1 MADLAAAPA
10 QQAPV
15 AAAATFGS
23 VLTGLRQR
31 YFGTPLNAAITL
43 VCLFAL
49 YKIVPPLLG
58 WTVID
63 AHWTSTAAECRA
75 DRSGA
80 CWAFIDEKFW
90 FAVFGLYPYE
100 LRWRPGAM
108 LSLFAVMV
116 GLSMFRRLWSVKLI
130 YAWLVASVV
139 MFVLMDGTFFG
150 LEIFGAHVPTR
161 LWGGLTVTVFIA
173 VFGLATGY
181 PVAILLAL
189 GRRSDMPVVKWFCV
203 GIIECVRGVPLVTII
218 FMAAIMLPL
227 FLPSGMTVDRLFRIQ
242 FAYTIFSAAY
252 LAEVVRGGLQGL
264 NRGQYEAAESLGLGY
279 GHKMRLVIL
288 PQALK
293 MTIPAQVNT
302 FIGLFKD
309 TTLVVIVGIFDFF
322 TTLRAALGDP
332 NWLGFPNE
340 AYVFAAFVYFILC
353 FGMSKYS
360 QRLERDLSPELRR

>member
-1 MADLAAAPA
+1 MGDAAIRAPA
-10 QQAPV
+10 AGPRSGFGALV
-15 AAAATFGS
+15 RAARKRF
-23 VLTGLRQR
+23 
-31 YFGTPLNAAITL
+31 FGTPLDVAITL
-43 VCLFAL
+43 ACLVAL
-49 YKIVPPLLG
+49 WFLVPPLVKWAL
-58 WTVID
+58 IE
-63 AHWTSTAAECRA
+63 AHWTATAAQCREA
-75 DRSGA
+75 RQGA
-80 CWAFIDEKFW
+80 CWAFVSEKFW

-100 LRWRPGAM
+100 LRWRPATM
-108 LSLFAVMV
+108 LSLFAAMV
-116 GLSMFRRLWSVKLI
+116 AVSLFRRFWSKALVW
-130 YAWLVASVV
+130 AWVGAAVV
-139 MFVLMDGTFFG
+139 MFVLMDGTVFG
-150 LEIFGAHVPTR
+150 LEVFGPQVPTR

-181 PVAILLAL
+181 PLAILLAL
-189 GRRSDMPVVKWFCV
+189 GRRSRLPIVKWFCIGV
-203 GIIECVRGVPLVTII
+203 IECVRGVPLVSII

-227 FLPSGMTVDRLFRIQ
+227 FLPSGMTIDRLFRIQ

-264 NRGQYEAAESLGLGY
+264 GRGQYEAAESLGLNY
-279 GHKMRLVIL
+279 GLKMRLIVL

-332 NWLGFPNE
+332 NWMGFPNE

-360 QRLERDLSPELRR
+360 QRLERVLSPETRR

>member
-1 MADLAAAPA
+1 MAELAAPMSAPR
-10 QQAPV
+10 
-15 AAAATFGS
+15 AASATWRSFANDMR
-23 VLTGLRQR
+23 LR

-49 YKIVPPLLG
+49 YKILPPILG
-58 WTVID
+58 WAVID
-63 AHWTSTAAECRA
+63 AHWTGTAAQCREA
-75 DRSGA
+75 RSGA

-100 LRWRPGAM
+100 LRWRPATM
-108 LSLFAVMV
+108 LSLFAAMV
-116 GLSMFRRLWSVKLI
+116 GLSLFRRLWSKNLV
-130 YAWLVASVV
+130 YAWLAAAGL
-139 MFVLMDGTFFG
+139 MFMLMDGTFFG
-150 LEIFGAHVPTR
+150 IEIFGTHVPTR

-181 PVAILLAL
+181 PLAILLAL
-189 GRRSDMPVVKWFCV
+189 GRRSHMPVVKWFCV
-203 GIIECVRGVPLVTII
+203 AIIECVRGVPLVTII

-227 FLPSGMTVDRLFRIQ
+227 FLPSGMTIDRLFRIQ

-264 NRGQYEAAESLGLGY
+264 GRGQYEAAESLGLNY
-279 GHKMRLVIL
+279 AQKMRLIVL

-332 NWLGFPNE
+332 NWMGFPNE
-340 AYVFAAFVYFILC
+340 AYVFAALTYFILC

-360 QRLERDLSPELRR
+360 QRLERDLSPETRR

>member
-1 MADLAAAPA
+1 MTDAALTAPA
-10 QQAPV
+10 ERPRITLAGFV
-15 AAAATFGS
+15 AR
-23 VLTGLRQR
+23 LRER
-31 YFGTPLNAAITL
+31 YFGTPLNAAITVLCL
-43 VCLFAL
+43 VAL
-49 YKIVPPLLG
+49 WFIVPPLAG
-58 WTVID
+58 WAIFD
-63 AHWTSTAAECRA
+63 AHWTATAAQCREA
-75 DRSGA
+75 RQGA
-80 CWAFIDEKFW
+80 CWAFVGEKFW

-100 LRWRPGAM
+100 LRWRPGLM
-108 LSLFAVMV
+108 LSLFAAMV
-116 GLSMFRRLWSVKLI
+116 ALSMFRRFWSTRLI
-130 YAWLVASVV
+130 WGWVAASAL
-139 MFVLMDGTFFG
+139 MFALMNGTVFG
-150 LEIFGAHVPTR
+150 FEVFGPHTPTR

-181 PVAILLAL
+181 PLAILLAL
-189 GRRSDMPVVKWFCV
+189 GRRSHMPVVKWFCV
-203 GIIECVRGVPLVTII
+203 AVIECVRGVPLVTII

-227 FLPSGMTVDRLFRIQ
+227 FLPSGMTIDRLFRIQ

-264 NRGQYEAAESLGLGY
+264 NRGQYEAAESLGLNY
-279 GHKMRLVIL
+279 AQKMRLVIL

-332 NWLGFPNE
+332 NWMGFPNE
-340 AYVFAAFVYFILC
+340 AYVFAAFVYFVLC

-360 QRLERDLSPELRR
+360 QRLERVLSPETRR

>member
-1 MADLAAAPA
+1 MTEAVLPAPA
-10 QQAPV
+10 ERPRVSFA
-15 AAAATFGS
+15 
-23 VLTGLRQR
+23 GLALRAR
-31 YFGTPLNAAITL
+31 ERFFGTPLNAAITV
-43 VCLFAL
+43 VCLAAL
-49 YKIVPPLLG
+49 YFIVPPLAG
-58 WTVID
+58 WALID
-63 AHWTSTAAECRA
+63 AHWTATAAQCREA
-75 DRSGA
+75 RAGA
-80 CWAFIDEKFW
+80 CWAFVGEKFW
-90 FAVFGLYPYE
+90 FAVFGLYPFE
-100 LRWRPGAM
+100 ERWRPGAM
-108 LSLFAVMV
+108 LSLFAIMV
-116 GLSMFRRLWSVKLI
+116 AISMFRRFWSKKLLW
-130 YAWLVASVV
+130 AWLVASVA
-139 MFVLMDGTFFG
+139 MFVLMNGTVFG
-150 LEIFGAHVPTR
+150 VEVFGEHVPTR

-181 PVAILLAL
+181 PLAILLAL

-203 GIIECVRGVPLVTII
+203 AVIECVRGVPLVTII

-227 FLPSGMTVDRLFRIQ
+227 FLPSGMTIDRLFRIQ

-264 NRGQYEAAESLGLGY
+264 GRGQYEAAESLGLNY
-279 GHKMRLVIL
+279 AQKMRLVIL

-332 NWLGFPNE
+332 NWMGFPNE
-340 AYVFAAFVYFILC
+340 AYVFAAFVYFVLC

-360 QRLERDLSPELRR
+360 QRLERVLSPETRR

>member
-1 MADLAAAPA
+1 MADAALTVDAPERPRLTLARLAARARER
-10 QQAPV
+10 
-15 AAAATFGS
+15 F
-23 VLTGLRQR
+23 
-31 YFGTPLNAAITL
+31 FGTKLDAAITL
-43 VCLFAL
+43 LCLVAL
-49 YKIVPPLLG
+49 YFAVPPLANWAFIEAN
-58 WTVID
+58 WT
-63 AHWTSTAAECRA
+63 ATAAQCREA
-75 DRSGA
+75 RQGA
-80 CWAFIDEKFW
+80 CWAFIGEKFW

-100 LRWRPGAM
+100 LRWRPATM
-108 LSLFAVMV
+108 LSLFAIMV
-116 GLSMFRRLWSVKLI
+116 GISLFRRFWSKTLVW
-130 YAWLVASVV
+130 AWVAASVV
-139 MFVLMDGTFFG
+139 MFVLMDGTLFG

-181 PVAILLAL
+181 PLAILLAL
-189 GRRSDMPVVKWFCV
+189 GRRSHMPVVKWFCV
-203 GIIECVRGVPLVTII
+203 ALIECVRGVPLVTII

-227 FLPSGMTVDRLFRIQ
+227 FLPAGMTIDRLFRIQ

-264 NRGQYEAAESLGLGY
+264 SRGQYEAAESLGLNY
-279 GHKMRLVIL
+279 AQKMRLVIL

-332 NWLGFPNE
+332 NWMGFPNE
-340 AYVFAAFVYFILC
+340 AYVFAAFVYFVLC

-360 QRLERDLSPELRR
+360 QRLERVLSPETRR

>member
-1 MADLAAAPA
+1 MPAGRARAEPEGARTQRAPSNERR
-10 QQAPV
+10 
-15 AAAATFGS
+15 TRF
-23 VLTGLRQR
+23 
-31 YFGTPLNAAITL
+31 FGTPLDAAITVACL
-43 VCLFAL
+43 VAL
-49 YKIVPPLLG
+49 WYVVPPLAG
-58 WTVID
+58 WALID
-63 AHWTSTAAECRA
+63 AHWTATAAQCREA
-75 DRSGA
+75 RAGA
-80 CWAFIDEKFW
+80 CWAFVGEKFW

-100 LRWRPGAM
+100 LRWRPATM
-108 LSLFAVMV
+108 LSLFAAMV
-116 GLSMFRRLWSVKLI
+116 AISMFRRFWSKALVW
-130 YAWLVASVV
+130 AWVVASGV
-139 MFVLMDGTFFG
+139 MFMLMDGTLFG
-150 LEIFGAHVPTR
+150 LEIFGPQVPTR

-181 PVAILLAL
+181 PLAILLAL
-189 GRRSDMPVVKWFCV
+189 GRRSRMPAVKWFCIAV
-203 GIIECVRGVPLVTII
+203 IECVRGVPLVSII

-227 FLPSGMTVDRLFRIQ
+227 FLPSGMTIDRLFRIQ

-264 NRGQYEAAESLGLGY
+264 ARGQYEAAESLGLNY
-279 GHKMRLVIL
+279 GQKMRLIVL

-332 NWLGFPNE
+332 NWMGFPNE
-340 AYVFAAFVYFILC
+340 AYVFAAFVYFVLC

-360 QRLERDLSPELRR
+360 QRLERVLSPETRR

>member
-1 MADLAAAPA
+1 MTDAALLAPA
-10 QQAPV
+10 PADRPR
-15 AAAATFGS
+15 ATMR
-23 VLTGLRQR
+23 GLALSARER
-31 YFGTPLNAAITL
+31 FFGTKLNAAITIA
-43 VCLFAL
+43 CLAALWFA
-49 YKIVPPLLG
+49 VPPLAS
-58 WTVID
+58 WAIVD
-63 AHWTSTAAECRA
+63 AHWTSSAAQCREA
-75 DRSGA
+75 RGGA
-80 CWAFIDEKFW
+80 CWAFIGEKFW

-100 LRWRPGAM
+100 ERWRPATM
-108 LSLFAVMV
+108 LSLFAAMV
-116 GLSMFRRLWSVKLI
+116 AISLFRRFWSKKLV
-130 YAWLVASVV
+130 WGWVAASAL
-139 MFVLMDGTFFG
+139 MFALMDGTVLG
-150 LEIFGAHVPTR
+150 VEIFGEHVPTR

-181 PVAILLAL
+181 PLAILLAL
-189 GRRSDMPVVKWFCV
+189 GRRSDMPVVKWFCIAV
-203 GIIECVRGVPLVTII
+203 IECVRGVPLVTII

-227 FLPSGMTVDRLFRIQ
+227 FMPAGMTIDRLFRIQ

-264 NRGQYEAAESLGLGY
+264 GRGQYEAAESLGLNY
-279 GHKMRLVIL
+279 AQKMRLVIL

-332 NWLGFPNE
+332 NWMGFPNE
-340 AYVFAAFVYFILC
+340 AYVFAAFVYFVLC

-360 QRLERDLSPELRR
+360 QRLERVLSPETRR